1 MNIVTVNIR
10 SLIAATMVAVATLP
24 SIGSAGPSDSLNTIE
39 GIVVTGG
46 SVDRVVST
54 GGASGSG
61 SVGPAGLGG
70 KGSGQF
76 GNKETITN
84 VDGIYQGTKGK
95 ISGTMVLG
103 SEVGSVTNTGTAVN
117 VGGIMQK

>member
-1 MNIVTVNIR
+1 MNMKTVNIR

-24 SIGSAGPSDSLNTIE
+24 PLASAGPSDALNTIE
-39 GIVVTGG
+39 GTVVTGG

-61 SVGPAGLGG
+61 SVGPGGIGG

-103 SEVGSVTNTGTAVN
+103 SKVGSVINTGTAVN